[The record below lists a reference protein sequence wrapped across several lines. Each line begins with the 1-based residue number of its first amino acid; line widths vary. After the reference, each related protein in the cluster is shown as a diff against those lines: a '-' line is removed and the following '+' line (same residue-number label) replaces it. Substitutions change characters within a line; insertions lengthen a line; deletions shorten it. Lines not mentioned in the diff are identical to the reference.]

1 MRKGSDPRWFVV
13 ISLLGLLWMYLLL
26 TGPSSFDLL
35 FNPDMGSQ
43 LTKGMEILHGRHP
56 FLEVDSGV
64 YGPAIFYLSAL
75 GQSLDEQ
82 RLLPEIVLIF
92 AGYVLAYAALF
103 SAFKARSHGAL
114 LLATF
119 GILAILSLARFH
131 KYHILIGP
139 AVFLL
144 CLHFANDEARPW
156 RTAAVLALGT
166 AIAGLFRL
174 DFGAYCA
181 LASIVLLLLKYSSDG
196 TRQTSVSLLVFV
208 GTGFILTS
216 PWLALLVLSG
226 DPVEIIERVFQ
237 ITWGPTQAY
246 RSRSRHT
253 TSRGHRWR
261 PATATFCS
269 SGPSG
274 WCQSSWRPSWSSD
287 TSAGACVCGATT
299 RTSKPPP

>member
-1 MRKGSDPRWFVV
+1 M
-13 ISLLGLLWMYLLL
+13 
-26 TGPSSFDLL
+26 
-35 FNPDMGSQ
+35 
-43 LTKGMEILHGRHP
+43 
-56 FLEVDSGV
+56 
-64 YGPAIFYLSAL
+64 
-75 GQSLDEQ
+75 
-82 RLLPEIVLIF
+82 
-92 AGYVLAYAALF
+92 
-103 SAFKARSHGAL
+103 
-114 LLATF
+114 
-119 GILAILSLARFH
+119 AILSLARFH

-237 ITWGPTQAY
+237 ITWGAY
-246 RSRSRHT
+246 TGLSLPLPPYDFSRSPLAPGN
-253 TSRGHRWR
+253 GHFLLFW
-261 PATATFCS
+261 TFRLVPIIVAAILVL
-269 SGPSG
+269 GYLG
-274 WCQSSWRPSWSSD
+274 RRVRVRRD
-287 TSAGACVCGATT
+287 NADI
-299 RTSKPPP
+299 KPPP